1 MPARSTISVSVSGT
15 DRNVSLDVSTR
26 QMQEQIPFGWR
37 GDTQL
42 SSYITSKYKL
52 RASGVGFVSQPST
65 AFWDLIWGVTPIED
79 LAKYKDLATRVP
91 YIAASI
97 RVKANMA
104 ISNGFELEG
113 GEEDVRVWLME
124 WCNQHNFLQTL
135 RVIAWDMMVYG
146 NAYQELCSDEEVPP
160 ELWWL
165 KALDPVFMRVRRDE
179 FGNVFGYIQLLVY
192 PPVPFTAQEIMH
204 FKNEPKSN
212 WYEAIYGTSEIRSLL
227 LNQAYIDSYE
237 RDMATIIGVYLKPML
252 VVKGGTPERPF
263 NDDQIGQLMAN
274 FSDRRPNTDIFV
286 RGDITVDQIESLTR
300 TLNFE
305 PWMNYLE
312 RQRKAILGVPE
323 IFLGEPSGTNR
334 ATADIVMQEFVTRL
348 RMLQEIMADDIE
360 TMHFTRLVEAKFGLG
375 TDVPHIKW
383 KPIWEPSLQE
393 KSALFATLVGANA
406 ARVSEWRVAVGL
418 PKEMPQDSNPLPT
431 PNPALNQAGSK
442 LGNQA
447 TFTKDGKNYF
457 VAEIVASPS

>member
-1 MPARSTISVSVSGT
+1 MLSITVSGT
-15 DRNVSLDVSTR
+15 DRNVSLDVSTQ
-26 QMQEQIPFGWR
+26 QMQEQIPFSWR
-37 GDTQL
+37 TDSQL
-42 SSYITSKYKL
+42 YSYVNSKY
-52 RASGVGFVSQPST
+52 RQPASGAGFVSQPYT
-65 AFWDLIWGVTPIED
+65 AIWDLVWGVTPVED
-79 LAKYKDLATRVP
+79 LAKYKDLATRIP

-113 GEEDVRVWLME
+113 GDEDVRNWLMD
-124 WCNQHNFLQTL
+124 WCEKHNFLQTL
-135 RVIAWDMMVYG
+135 RVVAWDMMVYG
-146 NAYQELCSDEEVPP
+146 NAYQELCSDENVPP

-165 KALDPVFMRVRRDE
+165 KGLDPVHMRVRRDE
-179 FGNVFGYIQLLVY
+179 YGNVFGYIQLLTF

-212 WYEAIYGTSEIRSLL
+212 WYEAIYGTSEIRPLI

-252 VVKGGTPERPF
+252 VVKAGTPERPF
-263 NDDQIGQLMAN
+263 NDTQLGTLMEA
-274 FSDRRPNTDIFV
+274 FSDRRPNTDVF
-286 RGDITVDQIESLTR
+286 
-300 TLNFE
+300 LNFE

-348 RMLQEIMADDIE
+348 RMLQEIMGDDVE
-360 TMHFTRLVEAKFGLG
+360 TMHFTRLVEAKFGEG
-375 TDVPHIKW
+375 TEVPHIKW

-393 KSALFATLVGANA
+393 KSAIYATLVQANA
-406 ARVSEWRVAVGL
+406 ARISEWRVAVGL
-418 PKEMPQDSNPLPT
+418 PKEMPPETNALPV
-431 PNPALNQAGSK
+431 PKPQLNQSGNK
-442 LGNQA
+442 FGNQA
-447 TFTKDGKNYF
+447 TFTKDGKNYL
-457 VAEIVASPS
+457 VAEIVASSS